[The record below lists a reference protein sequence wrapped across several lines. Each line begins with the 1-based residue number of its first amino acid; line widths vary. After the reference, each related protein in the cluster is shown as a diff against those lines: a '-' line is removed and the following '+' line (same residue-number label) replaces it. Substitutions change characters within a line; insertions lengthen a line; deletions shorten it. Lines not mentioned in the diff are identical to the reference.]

1 MRHDNKPSIDNYEQ
15 IEIERYMTN
24 EEVGRLVINFMK
36 RTNGEPLLIVFLNMI
51 METRTEIETVNNYN
65 KIEISVIN

>member
-36 RTNGEPLLIVFLNMI
+36 RINGEPLLIVFPEYDNGD
-51 METRTEIETVNNYN
+51 ENRN
-65 KIEISVIN
+65 